1 MSISRS
7 VIRKNQPNPQK
18 DSNVF
23 IEVFAVPSRLLL
35 SPPPANTVN
44 MDIQTLLNNLHEEV
58 SCSVCMCK
66 YTDPKQLPCL
76 HSFCLHC
83 LNGIQRTSAIAD
95 KILCSE
101 CRQEVKVPD
110 NGKLKALPT
119 NFRINSLLD
128 VLAIKECSTTGVKCG
143 NCDERTKQSHY
154 CFQCYAFW
162 CEECIGLH
170 NRIKANKDHYA
181 LALEDFQDRDFENI
195 LKRPEFCA
203 MPGHE
208 KKEIEFFCKI
218 CEVSICNAC
227 ALTDHD
233 GHGKIL
239 LELAANERKMKVKS
253 AIESQKKRAQTKR
266 SKITKLDESLIEVQQ
281 QAARVKRNVQ
291 EYADS
296 IIAAT
301 EAKKLEIFDDVERRT
316 KASLQEIEKQKEEI
330 EEQARKH
337 ESEIED
343 SETLLK
349 RSTSA
354 QLMQANKLMD
364 KILKEENYQ
373 EDSDRD
379 DDFFQEFYFVRNHK
393 LFDLVSA
400 DQIGSLK
407 ESQTRAQQSSA
418 DGKGISEAIVGLE
431 AQLVVTTRNKKCQQ
445 CYDNND
451 CVTLEISNRQ
461 GENCATEVQVQDN
474 KDGSY
479 KIKYFAKETGT
490 CSASV
495 KVNGEHIRG
504 SPFEVQVKPR
514 QFRPVLSFG
523 EQILKI
529 KPWGVAVNEQD
540 EIAVSDV
547 GNHKIHLFKS
557 DGTHIRSF
565 GGKGAQH
572 GEFDWPSGIAYH
584 GDNIIVSE
592 LLNHRVQV
600 LSRQGEYLRHFGGQG
615 SLDHQLN
622 YPFGL
627 SIDSNGNIIV
637 ADERNKLIKIFSADG
652 QFLHKL
658 GTEGAFTT
666 PFHCIQHENY
676 LIVSDEGDNSVKCFD
691 RKDILLYKLGKKGG
705 GAGEFNLP
713 HCLSVHKGGH
723 LMVCDEGNHRIQ
735 VFDLSWKFVAKF
747 GTKGS
752 GMGEFTTPVSAAVL
766 SDGKIVV
773 SDLNNSRIQIF
784 D

>member
-1 MSISRS
+1 
-7 VIRKNQPNPQK
+7 
-18 DSNVF
+18 
-23 IEVFAVPSRLLL
+23 
-35 SPPPANTVN
+35 
-44 MDIQTLLNNLHEEV
+44 
-58 SCSVCMCK
+58 MCK

-83 LNGIQRTSAIAD
+83 LNGIQRTSGRRD
-95 KILCSE
+95 KIACPE
-101 CRQEVKVPD
+101 CRQEFNVPD
-110 NGKLKALPT
+110 NGNLAALPT

-128 VLAIKECSTTGVKCG
+128 VLAIKECNTTGVKCG

-170 NRIKANKDHYA
+170 SRMKANKDHYA
-181 LALEDFQDRDFENI
+181 LALEDFQDQDFENI

-208 KKEIEFFCKI
+208 KKEMEFFCKI
-218 CEVSICNAC
+218 CKVAICNAC

-239 LELAANERKMKVKS
+239 LEQAANERKLRVKS
-253 AIESQKKRAQTKR
+253 AIESQRKRAQIKR
-266 SKITKLDESLIEVQQ
+266 SKIIKLSESFNEVQE

-296 IIAAT
+296 IIAAI

-316 KASLQEIEKQKEEI
+316 KASLQEIGKQKEDF
-330 EEQARKH
+330 EEQARRH

-343 SETLLK
+343 TETLLK

-354 QLMQANKLMD
+354 QLMQPNELMD
-364 KILKEENYQ
+364 KILEEEKNQ
-373 EDSDRD
+373 EDGSDPD
-379 DDFFQEFYFVRNHK
+379 DCPFQKFYFVENHK

-400 DQIGSLK
+400 EQIGSL
-407 ESQTRAQQSSA
+407 ETREQQSSA

-431 AQLVVTTRNKKCQQ
+431 AQLVVTTTNKKCQQ

-451 CVTLEISNRQ
+451 CVTLEVRNRE
-461 GENCATEVQVQDN
+461 GDNCAAEVQVQDN
-474 KDGSY
+474 KDGTH

-523 EQILKI
+523 EQVLKR
-529 KPWGVAVNEQD
+529 PWGVAVNEQD
-540 EIAVSDV
+540 ELAVSDI

-557 DGTHIRSF
+557 DGTHIKSF

-572 GEFDWPSGIAYH
+572 GGFDWPCGIVFH
-584 GDNIIVSE
+584 GANIVVAEQSKNSRIQE
-592 LLNHRVQV
+592 L
-600 LSRQGEYLRHFGGQG
+600 STDGEYLRHFGGLG
-615 SLDHQLN
+615 SLDHQLD
-622 YPFGL
+622 YPTGL
-627 SIDSNGNIIV
+627 SIDSDGNIIV
-637 ADERNKLIKIFSADG
+637 ADKDNKLIKIFSTDG
-652 QFLHKL
+652 QFVHKL
-658 GTEGAFTT
+658 GTEPSFTK
-666 PFHCIQHENY
+666 PFQCIQHNNY
-676 LIVSDEGDNSVKCFD
+676 LIVSDTDDHSVKLFD
-691 RKDILLYKLGKKGG
+691 RKGNFLYKFGKKGNG
-705 GAGEFNLP
+705 DGEFNKP
-713 HCLSVHKGGH
+713 HCLFMNKAGH
-723 LMVCDEGNHRIQ
+723 LMVCDKENHRIQ
-735 VFDLSWKFVAKF
+735 VFDLSGKFVAKF

-752 GMGEFTTPVSAAVL
+752 GIGDFYRTGSVAVL

-773 SDLNNSRIQIF
+773 SDFGNSRIQIF
-784 D
+784 E

>member
-1 MSISRS
+1 
-7 VIRKNQPNPQK
+7 
-18 DSNVF
+18 
-23 IEVFAVPSRLLL
+23 
-35 SPPPANTVN
+35 
-44 MDIQTLLNNLHEEV
+44 MDIQTLLNNLHEEL
-58 SCSVCMCK
+58 SCSVCMSK

-83 LNGIQRTSAIAD
+83 LNGIQRTSGRRD
-95 KILCSE
+95 KIPCPE
-101 CRQEVKVPD
+101 CRQEFNVPD
-110 NGKLKALPT
+110 NGNLAALPT

-128 VLAIKECSTTGVKCG
+128 VLAIKECNTTGVKCG

-170 NRIKANKDHYA
+170 NRMKANKDHYA
-181 LALEDFQDRDFENI
+181 LALEDFQDQDFENI
-195 LKRPEFCA
+195 LKRPEYCA

-208 KKEIEFFCKI
+208 KKKIKLFCKI
-218 CEVSICNAC
+218 CKVAICNAC
-227 ALTDHD
+227 AFTDHD

-239 LELAANERKMKVKS
+239 LEQAANERKLRVKS
-253 AIESQKKRAQTKR
+253 AIESQKKSAQTKR
-266 SKITKLDESLIEVQQ
+266 SKITKLDESLSEVQE

-291 EYADS
+291 EYADR
-296 IIAAT
+296 IHAAI

-316 KASLQEIEKQKEEI
+316 KTSLQEIEKQKKGI
-330 EEQARKH
+330 EEQATRY
-337 ESEIED
+337 ESEIEH

-354 QLMQANKLMD
+354 QLMQPNELMD

-379 DDFFQEFYFVRNHK
+379 DDFFQEFYFVKNHK
-393 LFDLVSA
+393 LLDLVSVE
-400 DQIGSLK
+400 QIGSLK
-407 ESQTRAQQSSA
+407 EMQTRAQQSSA

-431 AQLVVTTRNKKCQQ
+431 AQLVVTTRNKKCQP

-461 GENCATEVQVQDN
+461 GDNCAAEVQVHDN

-514 QFRPVLSFG
+514 RFRPVLSFG
-523 EQILKI
+523 EQILKH
-529 KPWGVAVNEQD
+529 PWGVAVNEED
-540 EIAVSDV
+540 EIAVSDAD
-547 GNHKIHLFKS
+547 NHKIRLFKS
-557 DGTHIRSF
+557 NGTHIKSF

-572 GEFDWPSGIAYH
+572 GEFDFPSGTAYH

-592 LLNHRVQV
+592 QLNHRVQV
-600 LSRQGEYLRHFGGQG
+600 LSRQGGYRRHFGEEG
-615 SLDHQLN
+615 SLDHQFN
-622 YPFGL
+622 FPFGL
-627 SIDSNGNIIV
+627 SINSDGNIIV
-637 ADERNKLIKIFSADG
+637 ADRNNKLIKIFSADG

-658 GTEGAFTT
+658 GTEGSFTT
-666 PFHCIQHENY
+666 PFHCIQHDNY
-676 LIVSDEGDNSVKCFD
+676 LIVSDSGDHSVKCFD
-691 RKDILLYKLGKKGG
+691 RKGNFLYKFGKEGNADGK
-705 GAGEFNLP
+705 FNTP
-713 HCLSVHKGGH
+713 RCLSMDKAGH
-723 LMVCDEGNHRIQ
+723 LMVCDKENCRIQ
-735 VFDLSWKFVAKF
+735 VFDLSGKFVAKF
-747 GTKGS
+747 GTKGRR
-752 GMGEFTTPVSAAVL
+752 MGEFDRPVSVAVL

-773 SDLNNSRIQIF
+773 SDFGNSRIQIF
-784 D
+784 E